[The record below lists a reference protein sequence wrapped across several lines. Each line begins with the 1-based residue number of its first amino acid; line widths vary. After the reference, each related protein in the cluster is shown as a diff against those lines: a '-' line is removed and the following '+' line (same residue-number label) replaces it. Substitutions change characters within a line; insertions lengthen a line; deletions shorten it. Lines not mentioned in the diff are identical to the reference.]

1 MRIEGTSRSKQ
12 AARALRRSM
21 SPPEIALWAA
31 LRGDRTSLR
40 FRRQYAAGPF
50 VLDFY
55 CAKARL
61 AVEVDG
67 GAHNRSDRP
76 ARDDARTQ
84 WLAVQGLEV
93 LRIAAVDVERDL
105 DAIVRLI
112 VATAVER
119 CQNAPAPAPS
129 VSR

>member
-1 MRIEGTSRSKQ
+1 M
-12 AARALRRSM
+12 
-21 SPPEIALWAA
+21 
-31 LRGDRTSLR
+31 RGDQASLR

-67 GAHNRSDRP
+67 DAHSRSDRP

-84 WLAVQGLEV
+84 WLAAHGVEV
-93 LRIAAVDVERDL
+93 LRIAAIDVQRDL
-105 DAIVRLI
+105 DAVVRLI
-112 VATAVER
+112 ETTALR
-119 CQNAPAPAPS
+119 RISNTPPPAPS